1 MRIKVLSG
9 GRKSIELPLSDA
21 ELNFQMRRIGI
32 EELDGLL
39 MECVIVENWTSIYVD
54 LMVF

>member
-9 GRKSIELPLSDA
+9 GRKNIELSLSDA

-32 EELDGLL
+32 EETVP
-39 MECVIVENWTSIYVD
+39 M
-54 LMVF
+54 

>member
-9 GRKSIELPLSDA
+9 GRKNIELSLSDA

-32 EELDGLL
+32 EETVPMPVSYTHLTLPT
-39 MECVIVENWTSIYVD
+39 N
-54 LMVF
+54 